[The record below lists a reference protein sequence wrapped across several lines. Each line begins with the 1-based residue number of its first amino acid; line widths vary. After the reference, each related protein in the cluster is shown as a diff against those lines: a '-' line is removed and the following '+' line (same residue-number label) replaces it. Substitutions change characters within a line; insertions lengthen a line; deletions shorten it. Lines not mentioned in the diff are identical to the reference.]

1 MGIVVLKWAHATIAQ
16 AWGTRTKFSGLG
28 TACLL
33 ICGLCVLGFAR
44 SKETGAAS
52 FSIDLDKPFS
62 EVVPIVDEVA
72 RSGSIKGT
80 FEYRGDEQLTGA
92 QFSDKSQLFP
102 AWTEP
107 GKVFYK
113 VRPKALSPSH
123 FLNSN
128 DVGAVA
134 VRYVVQER
142 GPNLTRLFIDAV
154 FIENARHHGH
164 PSDGYVETCEFGEI
178 GKLLKDREQL
188 QKLAASGQ
196 PFSPG
201 QESTSHSE
209 ERQEEIKAEVPK
221 GPVRKEAKPKTV
233 TPPETA
239 RITDVDS
246 AKLGDLQRAIAEQK
260 SQLAADHANLDKLE
274 AQARQLRAS
283 EFVRVKSDRA
293 EIKVLPYSH
302 ARVVE
307 SLKKGQEVTVLARTT
322 YWYQVR
328 SEDGQ
333 EGWISHMLVEV
344 QP

>member
-1 MGIVVLKWAHATIAQ
+1 MGMFVLKWAHARIAQ
-16 AWGTRTKFSGLG
+16 VGGPNSKFRHISVP
-28 TACLL
+28 CLL
-33 ICGLCVLGFAR
+33 VFLLWAPGYSR
-44 SKETGAAS
+44 TRDTGAAS
-52 FSIDLDKPFS
+52 FSIDLDKPFN
-62 EVVPIVDEVA
+62 EVVAIVDEVA
-72 RSGSIKGT
+72 HSGLIKGT
-80 FEYRGDEQLTGA
+80 FEYRGEEQLTGA
-92 QFSDKSQLFP
+92 QFSEKSQLFP
-102 AWTEP
+102 AWTQP

-113 VRPKALSPSH
+113 VRSKALSPSH

-128 DVGAVA
+128 DVGTVA

-201 QESTSHSE
+201 QESTSHS
-209 ERQEEIKAEVPK
+209 QEQQDEIKAEAQK
-221 GPVRKEAKPKTV
+221 GAARNQPKPKEIV
-233 TPPETA
+233 PAETPRVVE
-239 RITDVDS
+239 VDS
-246 AKLGDLQRAIAEQK
+246 AKLGDLQRVIAEQK
-260 SQLAADHANLDKLE
+260 SLLATDQANLDKLE

-293 EIKVLPYSH
+293 ELKVLPYAH

-307 SLKKGQEVTVLARTT
+307 ALKKGQEVTVLAKST

-333 EGWISHMLVEV
+333 EGWISHVLLEV

>member
-1 MGIVVLKWAHATIAQ
+1 MGTVGLMWAHANAAQ
-16 AWGTRTKFSGLG
+16 VWGARRRIRDFG
-28 TACLL
+28 TACLF

-44 SKETGAAS
+44 SRETGAAS
-52 FSIDLDKPFS
+52 FSIDLDKPFA
-62 EVVPIVDEVA
+62 EVLTIVDEVA
-72 RSGSIKGT
+72 RSGAIKGT

-92 QFSDKSQLFP
+92 QFSEKSTLFP
-102 AWTEP
+102 AWTQP

-113 VRPKALSPSH
+113 IRTKALSPSH

-128 DVGAVA
+128 DVGTVA

-142 GPNLTRLFIDAV
+142 GSNSTRLFIDAV

-188 QKLAASGQ
+188 QKLAESGQ
-196 PFSPG
+196 PVPSEK
-201 QESTSHSE
+201 ESTSHSE
-209 ERQEEIKAEVPK
+209 ERQEQIKAEVQK
-221 GPVRKEAKPKTV
+221 SGVRAAHKPKPV
-233 TPPETA
+233 APPEPP
-239 RITDVDS
+239 RINEVDT
-246 AKLGDLQRAIAEQK
+246 AKLGDLQRAIAEQR
-260 SQLAADHANLDKLE
+260 SLLAADHANLDKLE
-274 AQARQLRAS
+274 AQAGQLRAS

-307 SLKKGQEVTVLARTT
+307 ALKKGQEVTVLAKTS

-333 EGWISHMLVEV
+333 EGWISHSLLEIR
-344 QP
+344 P